1 MSYEPGEL
9 GVVAYKEG
17 HEWATDS
24 VSTAGAAEKLL
35 LTPDRVMIAND
46 GRDLSFVTLT
56 VADKDG
62 RMIPRSMNRIHFEVS
77 GPGEIVA
84 TDNGDPTDMTAFPS
98 QDRKAFNGLALAVI
112 RARSGQRG
120 DIVVIA
126 ESDGLRKA
134 RTTIGIK
141 D

>member
-9 GVVAYKEG
+9 RVVAYKEG

-84 TDNGDPTDMTAFPS
+84 TDNGERGAFAEAGSTA
-98 QDRKAFNGLALAVI
+98 Q
-112 RARSGQRG
+112 RSLTGR
-120 DIVVIA
+120 
-126 ESDGLRKA
+126 SRPMRLNP
-134 RTTIGIK
+134 
-141 D
+141 